1 MDLNDFTFMSI
12 HVAFLVDALHLRS
25 ICVPCAKPKS
35 IAPKH
40 HPYCRTPKH
49 KDWYFMG
56 VPPPRN
62 TTNPHLDGVSGARPC
77 CARGMAKAG
86 VDRNKKTSQPSTG
99 QSRRQEKSQEKAGC
113 HRNTCFLWG
122 YPHEKPRGYGHF
134 TPLYG
139 PEDGLKI
146 HPRLFPARQM
156 ANNPD
161 EIHSPVSPNP
171 KPPNITLITAFQNT
185 QSLVFQRGAPT
196 KTTHQTHMSM
206 LFRGRGRVV
215 REGWQKPASTR
226 TKTSTG
232 QSRRQKQKASKKPS
246 VIEIHFFDGSTPIK
260 NHGGMAPIRRHMVPK
275 MASRCTQGC
284 FPPAKYQTTLIKS
297 IVQLDQIQ
305 SPQTSPL
312 LRLSKTH
319 KAWYSGGVRPSKNT
333 SNAHIDGV
341 SGAQPC
347 CAREVAKAGV
357 DKKKQVDKKKP
368 STRKKTVDGRN
379 TFIIQMHVFY
389 EGDPIKN
396 HGGVYYWC
404 MLSMLL
410 IYC

>member
-40 HPYCRTPKH
+40 HPYCKTPKH

-62 TTNPHLDGVSGARPC
+62 TANPHLDGVSGARPC

-139 PEDGLKI
+139 PEDSLKI

-161 EIHSPVSPNP
+161 EIHSPISPNP
-171 KPPNITLITAFQNT
+171 KPPNTTLITAFQNT

-232 QSRRQKQKASKKPS
+232 QSRRQKQKARKKPS
-246 VIEIHFFDGSTPIK
+246 VIEIHFFYGSTPIK
-260 NHGGMAPIRRHMVPK
+260 NHDMAPIRRHMVPK

-284 FPPAKYQTTLIKS
+284 FPPAKCQTTLIKS
-297 IVQLDQIQ
+297 IVQLAQIQ

-319 KAWYSGGVRPSKNT
+319 KAWYSGGYAHQKTHQTHISMVFRGRSRVVRERW
-333 SNAHIDGV
+333 
-341 SGAQPC
+341 Q
-347 CAREVAKAGV
+347 
-357 DKKKQVDKKKP
+357 KP
-368 STRKKTVDGRN
+368 ASTRKNKSTRKSRRQENQPSTGKTHLSYKCMFSMRA
-379 TFIIQMHVFY
+379 TPSKTM
-389 EGDPIKN
+389 
-396 HGGVYYWC
+396 GVYITGVC
-404 MLSMLL
+404 
-410 IYC
+410 